1 MKNFGAYSIQEFCS
15 SSFFDSQSL
24 KAIYALNQTNAPE
37 VGFLDSVEYLKE
49 LIEKSYINFCVK
61 NNEEIIGLMVC
72 FIEDADY
79 SSKNY
84 KFFSDNE
91 NYFLYIDRVVIK
103 EEYRRKGIANHL
115 YSLIEKLANDLG
127 SPLCCEVNTFPENKP
142 SIEFHKK
149 FGFVDIG
156 KNDFEENSVVYYKKF
171 ITP

>member
-1 MKNFGAYSIQEFCS
+1 MINFEAYSIQEFCS

-24 KAIYALNQTNAPE
+24 KAIYSLNQTNAPE
-37 VGFLDSVEYLKE
+37 VGFLDSIEYLKE
-49 LIEKSYINFCVK
+49 LLDKSYINFCVK

-72 FIEDADY
+72 FKEGADY

-103 EEYRRKGIANHL
+103 EDYRRKGIANHL
-115 YSLIEKLANDLG
+115 YSLIEKRAADLG
-127 SPLCCEVNTFPENKP
+127 SPICCEVNTFPENKP
-142 SIEFHKK
+142 SLEFHKK

-156 KNDFEENSVVYYKKF
+156 KNNFDENSVVYFKKSV
-171 ITP
+171 IL